1 MSRHT
6 ADLGMAHFTDIDSRR
21 FSADY
26 GFASSDSDH
35 LRAWHFQLKRHGGGH
50 LGSGS
55 VRAANSILCVQPC
68 LLSLPCGHAKN
79 RFDFLLRSAESWFEH
94 CSKSCAD
101 ALVWRRRNRFGY
113 IALDHEYVGISL
125 VLELE
130 GSGCCDQKNRAQI
143 GRNYFRGARM
153 IPKPTQYLL
162 RFDDICPTMSHSGWD
177 RFRPMIEEF
186 SIRPILAV
194 VPDNRDPDLMVSP
207 RDSKFWNRMR
217 SMEAAG
223 ATIAVHGYQH
233 LCKSRGKS
241 LLGLHRETEFAG
253 VCKEQQREWVRAGL
267 RILRG
272 QGLNPR
278 LWVAPRH
285 GFDENTLHAL
295 REEGIEFI
303 SDGLARR
310 PLSRGGVT
318 WIPQQ
323 LW

>member
-1 MSRHT
+1 
-6 ADLGMAHFTDIDSRR
+6 
-21 FSADY
+21 
-26 GFASSDSDH
+26 
-35 LRAWHFQLKRHGGGH
+35 
-50 LGSGS
+50 
-55 VRAANSILCVQPC
+55 
-68 LLSLPCGHAKN
+68 
-79 RFDFLLRSAESWFEH
+79 
-94 CSKSCAD
+94 
-101 ALVWRRRNRFGY
+101 
-113 IALDHEYVGISL
+113 
-125 VLELE
+125 
-130 GSGCCDQKNRAQI
+130 
-143 GRNYFRGARM
+143 M

-177 RFRPMIEEF
+177 RFRPMIEEYN
-186 SIRPILAV
+186 IRPILAV
-194 VPDNRDPDLMVSP
+194 VPDNRDPELVVSLTDP
-207 RDSKFWNRMR
+207 KFWERMR
-217 SMEAAG
+217 SMETAG

-253 VCKEQQREWVRAGL
+253 ICKEQQREWVRAGL

-323 LW
+323 LWEPMQREKGLWTICIHSNTANGWEVERLRRFIAAHRNQFTSFERVVTEYEPTALDFRERVYEAGAMIRMRLASIEKVWLGKDTKN